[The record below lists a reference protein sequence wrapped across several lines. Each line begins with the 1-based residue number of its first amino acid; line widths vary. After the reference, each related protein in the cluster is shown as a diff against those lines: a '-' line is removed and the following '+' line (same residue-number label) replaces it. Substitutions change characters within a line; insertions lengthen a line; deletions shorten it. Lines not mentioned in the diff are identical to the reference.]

1 MAIRHQIQLFQ
12 KITRN
17 YQVYEITLNR
27 IILQAEKLEVAILL
41 EDRLVRKT
49 KKQIQLDINSVDRLT
64 GVHMVLHQVQKA
76 QHQVR
81 IDLGLQQLLIQDHP
95 TKNLVVPAD
104 LSQAINQ
111 KVMYKGL
118 LQVDQAVLR
127 LAEVLINHPQVQEQV
142 GEGQVQ
148 EETSFILSIRC

>member
-1 MAIRHQIQLFQ
+1 
-12 KITRN
+12 
-17 YQVYEITLNR
+17 
-27 IILQAEKLEVAILL
+27 
-41 EDRLVRKT
+41 
-49 KKQIQLDINSVDRLT
+49 
-64 GVHMVLHQVQKA
+64 MVLHQVQKA

-111 KVMYKGL
+111 EVMYKGL

>member
-1 MAIRHQIQLFQ
+1 M
-12 KITRN
+12 
-17 YQVYEITLNR
+17 YEIVLNR
-27 IILQAEKLEVAILL
+27 ITLQAEKLEVAIPL

-81 IDLGLQQLLIQDHP
+81 INLGLQQLQIQDHP
-95 TKNLVVPAD
+95 IKNLVVPAD
-104 LSQAINQ
+104 ISQAINQ
-111 KVMYKGL
+111 EVMYKGL
-118 LQVDQAVLR
+118 LQVDQVVLH